1 MRITIPTLAAAISL
15 TVFACSESPSSTT
28 DDSSSSEAVLSS
40 SSDEPGGSSS
50 SGITG
55 SACQYS
61 GEEFGIS
68 GLFICADVPSDAPNW
83 LAQKIECDED
93 GGTWIDACPSGEKAI
108 CIDEEDENAKD
119 VLYKLYA
126 DGFTCGDFSL
136 KNADGS
142 TDIIS
147 KGGACGPFM
156 PAENVPFSMCAEFP
170 ELPTSII
177 KLSCTELEAPFA
189 NECPGNADLIC
200 YDPEEEMIS
209 HLYGE
214 AVLDLTC
221 KDLDMEELQEA
232 FSTFP

>member
-1 MRITIPTLAAAISL
+1 
-15 TVFACSESPSSTT
+15 
-28 DDSSSSEAVLSS
+28 
-40 SSDEPGGSSS
+40 
-50 SGITG
+50 
-55 SACQYS
+55 
-61 GEEFGIS
+61 
-68 GLFICADVPSDAPNW
+68 VPSDAPNW

-93 GGTWIDACPSGEKAI
+93 GGTWIDACPSGEKAT

-126 DGFTCGDFSL
+126 DGFACGDFSL

-142 TDIIS
+142 TDIIP

-156 PAENVPFSMCAEFP
+156 PAENVQFSMCAEFP

-209 HLYGE
+209 HLYGF
-214 AVLDLTC
+214 AVLSLTC
-221 KDLDMEELQEA
+221 EDLDMEGL
-232 FSTFP
+232 